1 MPDNYALSPNDR
13 KVQESYSVGT
23 RDLVFLQIN
32 LTCASGNLATTPT
45 ASDSN
50 FSQLIQCLQQVL
62 ELYGI
67 GNPNSSNEVTVIV
80 SRSTIPYADGEEA
93 NAGGTVQALE
103 DLIDAHPSF
112 SSATVYQGQ
121 INGWNI
127 ENDC

>member
-13 KVQESYSVGT
+13 KAQESYSVGT
-23 RDLVFLQIN
+23 RDLVFLQIET
-32 LTCASGNLATTPT
+32 TCASGNLATTPT

-67 GNPNSSNEVTVIV
+67 GQPDNAKVTVIA
-80 SRSTIPYADGEEA
+80 SRSTVPYADGEEA
-93 NAGGTVQALE
+93 DAGGDVVALE
-103 DLIDAHPSF
+103 ALINAHPSF
-112 SSATVYQGQ
+112 SSTSVYQGQ
-121 INGWNI
+121 INGWSI